1 MHTNVL
7 PLPISLCRDSP
18 YTPDVMSVPCP
29 IPSEPPVSA
38 DSQSGIQPHCQCME
52 RTGFDSRCSATPR
65 TPVFNPTAPPPLL
78 VLQTQT
84 LTALGKSFF
93 PSALGFLAFLFCS
106 PTTQVRVLIYVACAS
121 ALGLLL
127 FSLFWIFAWRLKKM
141 GSSKELLSQPRADCC
156 PGMAL
161 KCFRVSFRTCSGTW
175 RHWLGLLKF
184 RSRQN

>member
-106 PTTQVRVLIYVACAS
+106 PTTQVRALIYVTCAS

-127 FSLFWIFAWRLKKM
+127 FSLFWIFAWRLKKN
-141 GSSKELLSQPRADCC
+141 GKQQGVTFTA
-156 PGMAL
+156 
-161 KCFRVSFRTCSGTW
+161 
-175 RHWLGLLKF
+175 
-184 RSRQN
+184 